1 VRLLSHEQ
9 VNELTG
15 KRSRIQRWRDAKAD
29 RFPPPVRDGDRKRWP
44 DTEIESYLRW
54 RIAVRDSCQSF
65 FTAKGPGSPLSGIS
79 EWTVPARNDLYCHS
93 ALMES
98 VCGARALSLDRS
110 PSLALSRHLLL

>member
-1 VRLLSHEQ
+1 VRLLNHDQ

-54 RIAVRDSCQSF
+54 RIAIRDGA
-65 FTAKGPGSPLSGIS
+65 TKATRWS
-79 EWTVPARNDLYCHS
+79 EWVAEQ
-93 ALMES
+93 AEE
-98 VCGARALSLDRS
+98 AA
-110 PSLALSRHLLL
+110 A

>member
-54 RIAVRDSCQSF
+54 RIAVRDGE
-65 FTAKGPGSPLSGIS
+65 TTIERWS
-79 EWTVPARNDLYCHS
+79 EWWA
-93 ALMES
+93 
-98 VCGARALSLDRS
+98 LDRQR
-110 PSLALSRHLLL
+110 AEEAA